1 MEETPIFE
9 IQDKSEMQ
17 VKGVALISFA
27 IGLGIGFFYTAL
39 KK

>member
-9 IQDKSEMQ
+9 IRDESEMQ
-17 VKGVALISFA
+17 IKGVALIFFA